1 MTNGHMRRAE
11 IEAILAGDQEDV
23 NRYLVT
29 TMAEMIATCR
39 NRPAE
44 CAAARSQQ
52 WSGRRTLTAWGLAII
67 VSLLS
72 ITSMVVTLTGGQ

>member
-1 MTNGHMRRAE
+1 
-11 IEAILAGDQEDV
+11 
-23 NRYLVT
+23 
-29 TMAEMIATCR
+29 MAEMIATCR